1 MFDILFISVSYSNQ
15 KVRFRWSEAGVTI
28 NPELKLL
35 QYHIGEPLRLEET
48 NGYMIDKDGKSKGI
62 TGKLNFITFH

>member
-1 MFDILFISVSYSNQ
+1 MYPTVSYSNQ
-15 KVRFRWSEAGVTI
+15 KVRFKWSDAGVTI

-48 NGYMIDKDGKSKGI
+48 NGYMIDKDG
-62 TGKLNFITFH
+62 